1 MIACDEIMSIMNIV
15 STKMT
20 NTIETNVSI
29 NLHNKKVRYNY
40 DCYVLHRV
48 LLAIIL
54 PLIISIICYHYAK
67 YRSKQ
72 KSIGVPTI

>member
-1 MIACDEIMSIMNIV
+1 MIGCDEIMSVVNIV
-15 STKMT
+15 STKIT

-54 PLIISIICYHYAK
+54 PLIISIICYHYAN
-67 YRSKQ
+67 
-72 KSIGVPTI
+72 IGQNKKVLA